1 MSIQQYIDDMYALIK
16 GSEPVTLSNER
27 YLAYKNGLT
36 EYVFSHHLDE
46 EPEWNTIKRNLV
58 WRSGQYMVRN
68 GANQILVALER
79 LKQVELKREHLK
91 TLDAWSYL
99 HPTIAEAAKDKFSHG
114 DYEGAVQDALLEIN
128 GRLKGIYKTR
138 RGEER
143 DGTDLMR
150 QVFSPDSPILVIGD
164 LATKTGR
171 DMQEGYMHLFEGA
184 MMGIRN
190 PSAHQK
196 VPTTSND
203 AMRKLML
210 ASLLMPK
217 VDEATLP

>member
-1 MSIQQYIDDMYALIK
+1 MYAFIK
-16 GSEPVTLSNER
+16 GRDPVTLGNER

-36 EYVFSHHLDE
+36 EYVFVHHLDE
-46 EPEWNTIKRNLV
+46 EPEWKTIKKNLV
-58 WRSGQYMVRN
+58 WHSGQHMVRSE
-68 GANQILVALER
+68 ADQILVALER
-79 LKQVELKREHLK
+79 LKQLELKRENLK

-99 HPTIAEAAKDKFSHG
+99 HPRIAKAAKDKLSHR

-128 GRLKGIYKTR
+128 ARLKAVYKTQ

-143 DGTDLMR
+143 DGVDLMR
-150 QVFSPDSPILVIGD
+150 RSFSPENPVLVLGNLD
-164 LATKTGR
+164 TKSGR
-171 DMQEGYMHLFEGA
+171 DTQEGYMHLFEGA

-196 VPTTSND
+196 VPTTSDD

-210 ASLLMPK
+210 ASLLMSK
-217 VDEATLP
+217 VDEAKLA